1 MSVSGDVCGDWKHRD
16 HSIITMKERREVAML
31 KESAKNKDVNG
42 AAASLRDIKEE
53 VKEEPKGHSARNTPD
68 IKPPSNKMA
77 NGEAGE
83 FR

>member
-1 MSVSGDVCGDWKHRD
+1 M
-16 HSIITMKERREVAML
+16 AML

-42 AAASLRDIKEE
+42 ATGLRDIKEE

-77 NGEAGE
+77 NGEAGKHVADDVKRN
-83 FR
+83 FCLILFFCPAPR